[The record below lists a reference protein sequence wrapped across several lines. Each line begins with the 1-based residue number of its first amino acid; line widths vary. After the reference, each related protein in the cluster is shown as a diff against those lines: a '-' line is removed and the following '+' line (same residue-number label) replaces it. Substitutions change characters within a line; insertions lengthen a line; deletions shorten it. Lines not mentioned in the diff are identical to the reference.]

1 MVNHIKNLIRIKK
14 FKPYYELYDVEDNKV
29 SSFISSCNDASLLPN
44 DLKQIRVILSSILSV
59 EGSRPMNL
67 KKLSQTQK
75 SQFFFSH
82 SIISDESDLI
92 FSEPIVSNNQLKQLW
107 LGKKDY
113 QEKIFPLIERYKNK
127 IESVISEKSSFE
139 INKNIQFQD
148 IESPSKIIKS
158 DQLVDFPITYYS
170 MKDIPSLIKIEKD
183 YFIKII
189 SFIFLFFAISNFL
202 VFYLSSNPLYNLKIN
217 YFFDNLGI
225 SKIQNPKEIIQLEK
239 KLTSQISSPIPRVIV
254 KINTLLE
261 ELPEN
266 IFIHLINFE
275 YTKNKLQLTFEN
287 PVPEEVINYLQNI
300 NNQRTKINNNQDY
313 LKITYFLEEF

>member
-14 FKPYYELYDVEDNKV
+14 FKPYYELYDVENNNV

-67 KKLSQTQK
+67 TKLSQTQK

-127 IESVISEKSSFE
+127 IESVMSEKSSFE

-170 MKDIPSLIKIEKD
+170 MKDIPSLIKILQEVT
-183 YFIKII
+183 
-189 SFIFLFFAISNFL
+189 FFPFNKTTHSWHDPIMQNIP
-202 VFYLSSNPLYNLKIN
+202 LSSFSFGEVLK
-217 YFFDNLGI
+217 FFLLDIKSTTERHSPSYASIVSL
-225 SKIQNPKEIIQLEK
+225 
-239 KLTSQISSPIPRVIV
+239 LT
-254 KINTLLE
+254 
-261 ELPEN
+261 
-266 IFIHLINFE
+266 
-275 YTKNKLQLTFEN
+275 
-287 PVPEEVINYLQNI
+287 
-300 NNQRTKINNNQDY
+300 
-313 LKITYFLEEF
+313 ITSLVVFPTVL